1 MINFI
6 LLFLSL
12 FFTFLF
18 FNVKI
23 TRIAL
28 LLAFKQEEEKQET
41 SILLLIMVLAT
52 LFWSIYFNV

>member
-52 LFWSIYFNV
+52 LFWSIYFSV